1 MQTLKAKSSN
11 NVAEYERMVAACRE
25 AIEAG
30 GKDENSLCSKMH
42 FLDVDCITAKTDQ
55 GFIRKGTRCKDCRE
69 DNPFREYDEAGMCPG
84 TYRFRC
90 TGYKCADYYCMSCG
104 LTRKAAS
111 IGPDGEEVPIRFPQ
125 LDIDV
130 YTASWISLIT
140 DYAQTPPRPLV
151 ALPAQ
156 TQLFAKA
163 QMIFSL

>member
-1 MQTLKAKSSN
+1 M
-11 NVAEYERMVAACRE
+11 VAECRE
-25 AIEAG
+25 SIEAG
-30 GKDENSLCSKMH
+30 TKDEASLCSKMH
-42 FLDVDCITAKTDQ
+42 FLDVDCVREKKDG
-55 GFIRKGTRCKDCRE
+55 GFIRKGTRCKDCHE
-69 DNPFREYDEAGMCPG
+69 DNPFQTYEEEKMCPG

-104 LTRKAAS
+104 LHRKAAS
-111 IGPDGEEVPIRFPQ
+111 IGPDGEEVPIRFVQ

-151 ALPAQ
+151 TLPAQ